1 MARECSERE
10 DKIISQPWLSLV
22 LSRSG
27 VCVCESMCVYKFKK
41 YKYRVSCVRIG
52 VHVCALRLYYI
63 IIGSETDL
71 PAGRL
76 GRRSGAR
83 AICERNWFKIR
94 CTDEKKINTVYMT
107 VCVSMQRKYNQF
119 ANITITII
127 IIIFGQLFARAREC
141 VRVVCVQ
148 CARGR
153 VCVYI
158 LSAPINSHR

>member
-1 MARECSERE
+1 VCILVCMCARF
-10 DKIISQPWLSLV
+10 
-22 LSRSG
+22 G
-27 VCVCESMCVYKFKK
+27 
-41 YKYRVSCVRIG
+41 
-52 VHVCALRLYYI
+52 YI
-63 IIGSETDL
+63 ILLLGVRPTDRR

-76 GRRSGAR
+76 GRSGAR

-127 IIIFGQLFARAREC
+127 IILFGQLFARAREC
-141 VRVVCVQ
+141 VHVVCVQ
-148 CARGR
+148 CACDR

-158 LSAPINSHR
+158 LCVPINSHR